1 MVERMVENYQN
12 NRPDRN
18 SNIDQNNQ
26 GTIEGENGRPNGQ
39 NEGLNEN
46 QNNDQNNVR
55 RNETNDINISIC
67 HDHNL
72 EYTVCKLTFLVC
84 WFEINNL
91 TFQFVL
97 HIDAAIVI
105 NVHLTEEI
113 LTVTPYL

>member
-1 MVERMVENYQN
+1 MNFKKQEIH
-12 NRPDRN
+12 D
-18 SNIDQNNQ
+18 IDQNNQ

-72 EYTVCKLTFLVC
+72 GLQVCQDPYQCILIRNLNFL
-84 WFEINNL
+84 FN
-91 TFQFVL
+91 FF
-97 HIDAAIVI
+97 
-105 NVHLTEEI
+105 
-113 LTVTPYL
+113 